1 MRIDTAGNIGI
12 GESSPACKLT
22 VAGTI
27 SAGGDIMTDSISAT
41 KQDPNYFAGKVGI
54 GTTGPQHGLH
64 LADDCKLAIGTG
76 SDIQIYHNASNSFI
90 DDTGTGSLFIR
101 GSQINFNKYTG
112 ETMAQFVAD
121 GSVSL
126 NHDNVKKI
134 ETTATGVTV
143 AGGVSAINGLS
154 AQGGSNP
161 VVFGQC
167 DHGVDVT
174 FYGDTASLSANWDAS
189 DNRFELE
196 DNVKIQFGSEGDL
209 EIVHDGADSC
219 IINNNRCLYII
230 ANDTDSDIKFMA
242 DNGSGVE
249 TEYFRVDG
257 GYGGICYFKGTLHAD
272 GVQASYGTGNDMQ
285 IQHNGADGFI
295 NNSTGT
301 LRICG
306 NTRTSIVGALSVG
319 VGDIGL
325 DYGRAV
331 CWESCANLMHYYNF
345 YLCNNT
351 GDINFDQNVTNGD
364 IIFCGRPGG
373 VSKQIFAC
381 MDMSAETFEVKGAV
395 KKTVD
400 INAQTGTTY
409 TLTLADQSRL
419 VTSSNASAQ
428 TITVP
433 PNSSVAFPTGSEV
446 TIAQYGAGQVTIAAG
461 SGVTLY
467 AADSELKTR
476 VQYSTAILTKIAT
489 DTWLVAGDLTA

>member
-1 MRIDTAGNIGI
+1 
-12 GESSPACKLT
+12 
-22 VAGTI
+22 
-27 SAGGDIMTDSISAT
+27 
-41 KQDPNYFAGKVGI
+41 
-54 GTTGPQHGLH
+54 
-64 LADDCKLAIGTG
+64 
-76 SDIQIYHNASNSFI
+76 
-90 DDTGTGSLFIR
+90 
-101 GSQINFNKYTG
+101 
-112 ETMAQFVAD
+112 
-121 GSVSL
+121 
-126 NHDNVKKI
+126 
-134 ETTATGVTV
+134 
-143 AGGVSAINGLS
+143 
-154 AQGGSNP
+154 
-161 VVFGQC
+161 
-167 DHGVDVT
+167 
-174 FYGDTASLSANWDAS
+174 NWDAS

-196 DNVKIQFGSEGDL
+196 DNVGINFGSGGDL
-209 EIVHDGADSC
+209 QIIHDSADSC

-242 DNGSGVE
+242 DNGAGTE

-272 GVQASYGTGNDMQ
+272 GVQASYGTSNDMQ

-295 NNSTGT
+295 TNGTGELRITGNEQTTFIGNISAHGNLSATGT
-301 LRICG
+301 GDNYFRCK
-306 NTRTSIVGALSVG
+306 VGIGTADPAAAL
-319 VGDIGL
+319 DIGGGSVII
-325 DYGRAV
+325 DNGYAY
-331 CWESCANLMHYYNF
+331 CFDSCACAMHYYHWYF
-345 YLCNNT
+345 CNNT

-400 INAQTGTTY
+400 INSQTGTTY
-409 TLTLADQSRL
+409 TLVLADQTRL

-467 AADSELKTR
+467 AA
-476 VQYSTAILTKIAT
+476 
-489 DTWLVAGDLTA
+489 

>member
-1 MRIDTAGNIGI
+1 GSGNTVLMRVDGN
-12 GESSPACKLT
+12 SPDGCHDGASDNANYGFSVKYCGGNSGNKNTLHILSDNQT
-22 VAGTI
+22 GTQCN
-27 SAGGDIMTDSISAT
+27 SFTMTQSGDI
-41 KQDPNYFAGKVGI
+41 GLVGI
-54 GTTGPQHGLH
+54 SDPLANLH
-64 LADDCKLAIGTG
+64 LGDSKKIAFGADADL
-76 SDIQIYHNASNSFI
+76 QIYHDSSDSIIKDAGTGNLEFHATNLVFRNSADDSQYASFI
-90 DDTGTGSLFIR
+90 NGGAASLR
-101 GSQINFNKYTG
+101 HNGNKK
-112 ETMAQFVAD
+112 F
-121 GSVSL
+121 
-126 NHDNVKKI
+126 

-143 AGGVSAINGLS
+143 TGGVSAINGLS

-174 FYGDTASLSANWDAS
+174 FYGDSASLSANWDAS

-242 DNGSGVE
+242 DNGSGTE

-295 NNSTGT
+295 NNATGS

-325 DYGRAV
+325 DYGRAI

-373 VSKQIFAC
+373 V
-381 MDMSAETFEVKGAV
+381 
-395 KKTVD
+395 
-400 INAQTGTTY
+400 
-409 TLTLADQSRL
+409 
-419 VTSSNASAQ
+419 
-428 TITVP
+428 
-433 PNSSVAFPTGSEV
+433 
-446 TIAQYGAGQVTIAAG
+446 
-461 SGVTLY
+461 
-467 AADSELKTR
+467 
-476 VQYSTAILTKIAT
+476 
-489 DTWLVAGDLTA
+489 